1 MRSID
6 YLVDMPDVNQDG
18 RIPRRLHFLWDGQ
31 GFQPPYAAAVTSARR
46 HHPDWEI
53 ILHSGD
59 APRNNAWWDSLASIS
74 RTEILTPEIAAQD
87 LPIAAADF
95 LELYRRV
102 NYPAGRSNLLR
113 LSVLWKSGGVY
124 LDLDTACVAP
134 LDDLLDQGAFVGEEV
149 VWKHDNERVE
159 RGFLPRM
166 VATFSA
172 FVISWLAARAGLWRS
187 SSLPEALLRKV
198 WGSREL
204 NNAVIGARAGHP
216 WVRLLLEMALEADPT
231 VRFALGPA
239 LFNRAWAR
247 GVEQGV
253 EMPERHAPEVFYQ
266 FPPSQT
272 VRFFGACCREELPLG
287 ARVLHWCSS
296 NHRKDLPLLT
306 PEWANRH
313 SKCSLWARESRSQ
326 P

>member
-1 MRSID
+1 
-6 YLVDMPDVNQDG
+6 MPDVNHDG

-31 GFQPPYAAAVTSARR
+31 GFQPPYAAAVTSAHW

-53 ILHSGD
+53 VLHSGD
-59 APRNNAWWDSLASIS
+59 APRGNSWWDSLATMA
-74 RTEILTPEIAAQD
+74 RTEVLTPEIAAQD
-87 LPIAAADF
+87 LPIPAASF
-95 LELYRRV
+95 LDLYGRV

-124 LDLDTACVAP
+124 LDLDTACAAP

-159 RGFLPRM
+159 RGFQPKM
-166 VATFSA
+166 VLSSTA
-172 FVISWLAARAGLWRS
+172 FGISWLAARLGLWCS
-187 SSLPEALLRKV
+187 SSLPETWLRRL
-198 WGSREL
+198 WGSLEL

-216 WVRLLLEMALEADPT
+216 WVKLLLEMALEADPT

-247 GVEQGV
+247 AVATGVELPV
-253 EMPERHAPEVFYQ
+253 RHAPAVFYQ

-272 VRFFGACCREELPLG
+272 VRFFGACRREVLPPQ

-296 NHRKDLPLLT
+296 NHRKDLPRLT
-306 PEWANRH
+306 PDWAKANADR
-313 SKCSLWARESRSQ
+313 SLWAKESASRS
-326 P
+326 